1 MDENAGIVRNAQ
13 RRLCK
18 LPKIRLDSGQRLE
31 VNSKSKR
38 NRVQC

>member
-18 LPKIRLDSGQRLE
+18 LPKIRLDSGQTADRMRLTFTI
-31 VNSKSKR
+31 
-38 NRVQC
+38 